1 MQKNTDDQKGTQRYG
16 GKPLLN
22 DLQRKL
28 YLFKDD
34 RACAQMGGG
43 GACALRAW
51 RLCATT
57 NGAFQLCTNV
67 RISVLQVRILIRTP
81 REVGSPTRKVGL
93 ISPARHRIHA
103 ICFSRKK

>member
-1 MQKNTDDQKGTQRYG
+1 MTKKEPKDMEVNH
-16 GKPLLN
+16 
-22 DLQRKL
+22 
-28 YLFKDD
+28 YLMIFRENYIYLKMTEHA
-34 RACAQMGGG
+34 RRWGG